1 VSLGGR
7 NALRETATLEVGS
20 LPFWYGVYALRV
32 IATLEVVSLPLW
44 YGVYALRVI
53 ATLKVVSQHLI
64 IIPCETT
71 FTEHE
76 R

>member
-1 VSLGGR
+1 MGGR
-7 NALRETATLEVGS
+7 NALRETATLEV
-20 LPFWYGVYALRV
+20 
-32 IATLEVVSLPLW
+32 VSLPYGLE
-44 YGVYALRVI
+44 GVYALRVI

-76 R
+76 RKAYTH